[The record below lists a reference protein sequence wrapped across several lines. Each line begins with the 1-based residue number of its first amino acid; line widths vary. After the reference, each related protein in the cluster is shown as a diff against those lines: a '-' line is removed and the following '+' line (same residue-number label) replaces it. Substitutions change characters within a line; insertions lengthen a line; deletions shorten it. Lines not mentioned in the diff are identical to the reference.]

1 MKRNILTLVA
11 TAALCACGPLS
22 AESDDVGQYHS
33 QLLDSRA
40 MVGNW
45 SGTSSDQ
52 NGVSGDVTA
61 TFMQSS
67 SNTFFGHMH
76 AVFPIVG
83 GSADCNVS
91 GGTLATDWTAQM
103 SSQCSFEGY
112 TGFLGSIIK
121 GELSMDAQTLKTT
134 FRGGAPDTGTI
145 ILTKIP

>member
-1 MKRNILTLVA
+1 MKRNILTFVA

-33 QLLDSRA
+33 QLLDSSA

-76 AVFPIVG
+76 AVFPSVG
-83 GSADCNVS
+83 GYADCNLT
-91 GGTLATDWTAQM
+91 GGTLATDGKVQM
-103 SSQCSFEGY
+103 SSQCSFGGN
-112 TGFLGSIIK
+112 TGFLGSVIK
-121 GELSMDAQTLKTT
+121 GQLSMDAQTLNTT